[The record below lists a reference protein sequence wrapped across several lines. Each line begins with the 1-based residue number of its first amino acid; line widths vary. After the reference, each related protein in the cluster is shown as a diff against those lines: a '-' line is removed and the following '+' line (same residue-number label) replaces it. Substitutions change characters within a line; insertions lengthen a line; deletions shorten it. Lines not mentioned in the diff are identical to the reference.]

1 MKKIFFDTLP
11 STNLYLK
18 ENYNSL
24 DNLTLVYT
32 NHQTEGRGRLG
43 RTWIDGDDLLF
54 SILIKDNMTK
64 PTDYT
69 FLMAITFVNVLKKY
83 NLNSSIKWPND
94 IIVNKKKISG
104 ILLEGISED
113 NLKAVIIGCG
123 LNTNT
128 TSFPKEIF
136 FKATS
141 MTKELKVKIDK
152 EKLLDEIIVEFE
164 SLYNSYTNNKL
175 DLFNLVRNNLYAM
188 NKVIRFV
195 YDGLEQIGSI
205 KGIDDEGRLLVNT
218 RGNILHLTSG
228 EITLH
233 NEY

>member
-54 SILIKDNMTK
+54 SILIKDNITK

-104 ILLEGISED
+104 ILLEGISEEKP
-113 NLKAVIIGCG
+113 KAIIIGCG

-152 EKLLDEIIVEFE
+152 EKLLDEIIIEFE
-164 SLYNSYTNNKL
+164 SLYNSYINNKL

-205 KGIDDEGRLLVNT
+205 KGIDNEGRLLVNT

>member
-54 SILIKDNMTK
+54 SILIKDNITK

-104 ILLEGISED
+104 ILLEGISEEKP
-113 NLKAVIIGCG
+113 KAIIIGCG

-195 YDGLEQIGSI
+195 YNGLEQIGSI

>member
-54 SILIKDNMTK
+54 SILIKDNITK

-164 SLYNSYTNNKL
+164 SLYNSYINNKL
-175 DLFNLVRNNLYAM
+175 DLFNLVRNNLHAM